1 MCMLAVTTWF
11 GTLGIVCGAQGEST
25 RVGFAIRARFLLTV
39 GFFSIVK
46 HYREVSEKGKI
57 GTLKD
62 K

>member
-46 HYREVSEKGKI
+46 HYREVS
-57 GTLKD
+57 
-62 K
+62 